1 MFANLNY
8 AKVWK
13 IYPPDKSDQKYTKV
27 QLSTSRRVGEGKYET
42 DFSGYAKMVGK
53 AYDKSLELEAQDGI
67 KILKCGVTTS
77 YNKEQKKNYESFLI
91 FDFEFTNKNKESETG
106 SNNSDDFMELPEDAK
121 LPFED

>member
-1 MFANLNY
+1 MFANNNY

-13 IYPPDKSDQKYTKV
+13 IYPPEKSGQKYTKV

-42 DFSGYAKMVGK
+42 DFSGYIKMVGD
-53 AYDKSLELEAQDGI
+53 AYDKSLELEAQDSI

-91 FDFEFTNKNKESETG
+91 FDFEFSNKNKQKEVDG
-106 SNNSDDFMELPEDAK
+106 SSDEFMELPDDAK